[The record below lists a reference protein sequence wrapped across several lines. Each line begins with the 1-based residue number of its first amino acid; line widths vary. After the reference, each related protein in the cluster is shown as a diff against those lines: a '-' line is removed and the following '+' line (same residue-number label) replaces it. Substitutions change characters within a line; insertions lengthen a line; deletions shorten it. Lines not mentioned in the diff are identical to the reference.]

1 MSRHRKKGAPAI
13 ELERNNMQP
22 ALFDDIL
29 TLLKDLIRIPSFS
42 KEEDGTAALLVK
54 FLEDKGVSPGRQGNN
69 VWAVNRFYD
78 PTRPTIL
85 LNSHHDTVRPNPQ
98 YIRDPFDPLV
108 ESGRLYGL
116 GSNDAGGCL
125 VSLIGAFLHFY
136 DQRAL
141 RYNLLLAATAEEE
154 ISGKNGVES
163 LLPVLPAI
171 DCAIVGEPTRMN
183 LAVAEKG
190 LMVLD
195 GVSNGKAGHAAREEG
210 ENALYKALGDLEWFR
225 TYRFPKESPWL
236 GPVKMSV
243 TVIETENKA
252 HNVVP
257 AICRY
262 TVDVRVTDA
271 YSHEEVLGIIRKHIS
286 SHVTPRS
293 LRMRATRIEE
303 NHPLVQAGIRMGKE
317 AYGSPTSSDKALMPF
332 PALKCGPGDSA
343 RSHTADEYVE
353 VEEVRKGLSE
363 YIQLLESI
371 IAAGA
376 ASGANK

>member
-1 MSRHRKKGAPAI
+1 
-13 ELERNNMQP
+13 MQQI
-22 ALFDDIL
+22 FDDIFA
-29 TLLKDLIRIPSFS
+29 LLKDLIRTPSLS
-42 KEEDGTAALLVK
+42 KQEDQTAALLRK
-54 FLEDKGVSPGRQGNN
+54 FLEERGIAVQREKNN
-69 VWAVNRFYD
+69 VWALNRHYD
-78 PTRPTIL
+78 PQKPTIL
-85 LNSHHDTVRPNPQ
+85 LNSHHDTVKPNPQ
-98 YIRDPFDPLV
+98 YTRDPFDPQV

-136 DQRAL
+136 DQPGL
-141 RYNLLLAATAEEE
+141 TYNLLLAATAEEE
-154 ISGKNGVES
+154 ISGKEGVEA
-163 LLPVLPAI
+163 LLPTLPPIA
-171 DCAIVGEPTRMN
+171 CAIVGEPTQMN

-195 GVSNGKAGHAAREEG
+195 GVSHGRAGHAAREEG
-210 ENALYKALGDLEWFR
+210 ENALYKLLGDLEWFR
-225 TYRFPKESPWL
+225 SYRFPKESPWL

-262 TVDVRVTDA
+262 VVDVRVTDA
-271 YSHEEVLGIIRKHIS
+271 YSHEEVLAVIRENIS
-286 SHVTPRS
+286 SEVTPRS
-293 LRMRATRIEE
+293 MRMRATRIEE
-303 NHPLVQAGIRMGKE
+303 NHPLVQAGLRLGRT

-353 VEEVRKGLSE
+353 VAEISGGLE
-363 YIQLLESI
+363 GYIRLLESI
-371 IAAGA
+371 L
-376 ASGANK
+376 